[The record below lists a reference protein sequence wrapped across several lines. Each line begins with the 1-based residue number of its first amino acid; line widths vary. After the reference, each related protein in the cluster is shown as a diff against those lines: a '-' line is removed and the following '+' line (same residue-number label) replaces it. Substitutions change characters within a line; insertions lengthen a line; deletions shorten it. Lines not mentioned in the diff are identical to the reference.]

1 MAIYRTVSPNL
12 WTDTKVVDNFTPE
25 DKYFM
30 LYLLTNPHA
39 NLLGCYEISVKQ
51 ISDET
56 GYTRDTIY
64 NLIARFRNQYKIVD
78 YSDNDKEVLI
88 KNWYKYNWSRSPKT
102 KTALEKLLIYV
113 KCEQFRVYLKSI
125 IKLRFE
131 NSDNV
136 PENRVQNN
144 RVQSTECRVQS
155 TDTDTD
161 VSIGY
166 AYPIDRV
173 SDRQDVQNSPS
184 QMYGEYKN
192 VILTLLELAELQKA
206 YPQDWESKINRL
218 STYLKQTGKKY
229 DNHYAVLMAWAKEDA
244 EKQPAVA
251 SSFET
256 NDFYEAALIKSY
268 GNVELDK

>member
-155 TDTDTD
+155 TDTD

-173 SDRQDVQNSPS
+173 SDRQDAQNAPS

-192 VILTLLELAELQKA
+192 IILTLLELSELQKA

-244 EKQPAVA
+244 EKHPATD

-256 NDFYEAALIKSY
+256 DGFFETALTKSY
-268 GNVELDK
+268 GNIAIDK

>member
-155 TDTDTD
+155 TDTD

-173 SDRQDVQNSPS
+173 SNKQDAQNSPS

-192 VILTLLELAELQKA
+192 VILTLLELSELQKA

-229 DNHYAVLMAWAKEDA
+229 NNHYAVLMAWAKEDA
-244 EKQPAVA
+244 EKHPAVA

>member
-184 QMYGEYKN
+184 QIYGEYKN

-206 YPQDWESKINRL
+206 YPQDWENKINRL

-244 EKQPAVA
+244 EKHPAVA

>member
-64 NLIARFRNQYKIVD
+64 NLIQRFRNQYKIVD

-155 TDTDTD
+155 TDTD

-192 VILTLLELAELQKA
+192 VILTLLELSELQKA
-206 YPQDWESKINRL
+206 YPQDWENKINRL

-244 EKQPAVA
+244 EKHPAVA

>member
-64 NLIARFRNQYKIVD
+64 NLIARFRNQYKMVD
-78 YSDNDKEVLI
+78 YSDENKEVLI

-102 KTALEKLLIYV
+102 KIALEKLLIYV
-113 KCEQFRVYLKSI
+113 KCEQFRDYLKSI

-155 TDTDTD
+155 TDTD
-161 VSIGY
+161 VCIGY
-166 AYPIDRV
+166 R
-173 SDRQDVQNSPS
+173 
-184 QMYGEYKN
+184 
-192 VILTLLELAELQKA
+192 
-206 YPQDWESKINRL
+206 
-218 STYLKQTGKKY
+218 
-229 DNHYAVLMAWAKEDA
+229 
-244 EKQPAVA
+244 
-251 SSFET
+251 
-256 NDFYEAALIKSY
+256 
-268 GNVELDK
+268 